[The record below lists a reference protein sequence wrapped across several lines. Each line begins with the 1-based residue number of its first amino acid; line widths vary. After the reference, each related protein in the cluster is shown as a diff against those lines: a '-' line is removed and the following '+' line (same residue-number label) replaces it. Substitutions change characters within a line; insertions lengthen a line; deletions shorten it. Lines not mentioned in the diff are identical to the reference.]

1 MWGKGMEWSPRA
13 TPVQGMCSVQG
24 VGSVCCSTSRAGSRG
39 VRAGHGG
46 GVRRGAGARCAA
58 VPARRERRIGR
69 HVPPLLWVDQGLVDI
84 RSADGGKLRHDV
96 VEGGGG
102 SRGGQGGGSG
112 GGERSGRRS
121 GRGGQPGRRG
131 STGEGS
137 HLRHCV
143 VDLSNPGREPVD
155 T

>member
-102 SRGGQGGGSG
+102 HGGVRGEGQGGGRGQG
-112 GGERSGRRS
+112 GGPGGGVNQGGGGQR
-121 GRGGQPGRRG
+121 GRGH
-131 STGEGS
+131 T
-137 HLRHCV
+137 CAIA
-143 VDLSNPGREPVD
+143 
-155 T
+155 

>member
-96 VEGGGG
+96 VEGGGVT
-102 SRGGQGGGSG
+102 GGSG
-112 GGERSGRRS
+112 GRV
-121 GRGGQPGRRG
+121 RGGGEVRAEVRAGG
-131 STGEGS
+131 STRAEGVNGGGVTPAP
-137 HLRHCV
+137 LRSRSV
-143 VDLSNPGREPVD
+143 EPWA
-155 T
+155 